1 MGPPFYNQLGGFK
14 NIKITA
20 VSGDEMATLPAFD
33 IKVVFRDDDPQI
45 SIVPKLSAYAGV
57 EFRYDLDVK
66 TLSERNQNHTFA
78 SELPIWMRP
87 YQLNEFFKSDDGQI
101 KYRRDSSAN
110 TMPSWL
116 RLDGDQWYISGKP
129 LLSDVG
135 VHEGIELTFRFRA
148 DSGPGIDKM
157 YFSPV
162 SVFTIEV
169 FDDPTKQPPSLT
181 LRGEELKGDTS
192 RDLTHADYSDGSF
205 TISAEDPQDGG
216 ITDKIIKTGSVDR
229 NIPWLYPVTYS
240 VTDSDGNVS
249 TATFKVRVMA
259 SDYSDVPT
267 ISDVA
272 NQATNEDTATS
283 VLAVT
288 LGDAET
294 AVADLTLSASSS
306 AQGLVP
312 DANIVLG
319 GSGASRT
326 VTVTPA
332 SNQSG
337 SATIT
342 LTVSDGTAS
351 STDTFVL
358 TVDAVND
365 VPTISDVANQQSNE
379 DTATGELAVT
389 LGDEETAV
397 ADLTLSASSST
408 QGLVPDANIVLG
420 GGGASRTVTV
430 TPASNQNGSATI
442 TLTVSDGTASSTD
455 TFVLT
460 VGGVNDVPT
469 ISDVANQATNE
480 DTATGELAVTLGD
493 EETAVADLTLSAIS
507 SAQGLVPDANIV
519 LGGSGASRTVTVT
532 PVSNQNGS
540 ATITLTVSD
549 GTASSTDTFVLTVDA
564 VNDAPTISDVSS
576 LSTNDDTATSAL
588 AVTLGDE
595 ETTVVDLTLSAS
607 SSNTVLVPDA
617 NIVLGGSGAS
627 RTVTVTPASNQSG
640 SATITLTVSDGTASS
655 TDTFVL
661 TVNDVPTVSAV
672 DSVAPVITLTGSA
685 SVSLEVGTPGSIL
698 IREFHDISGEEIADL
713 TGNAKYPNSPDLETT
728 APYFEWPQ
736 SGDINVNPEGDVRDN
751 YGLQA
756 VGFIYPPQTANY
768 TFYVAADNNSQV
780 WLSTDSSPSNVVQIA
795 KETGWQPVRGYQAS
809 GEQVS
814 APIAL
819 EAGKPYYINVLMKEK
834 GGGDNMALAWAI
846 DDTAA
851 PAAGANPIEG
861 QYLAPFAAYID
872 AGATASDNVDG
883 DITGSVSLSGT
894 VDVTT
899 AGSYTL
905 TYAVSDAAGNAA
917 TAVTRTVTVVNT
929 TAPVLTLLGASSVS
943 LEAGATYADAGATSD
958 GGETVT
964 TTGIVDPNTVGVYT
978 LTYSASDA
986 GGNAATSVT
995 RTVTVSDTVAP
1006 VITLTGLA
1014 SVTHELGT
1022 TYTDAGATSDGGE
1035 TVTTS
1040 GTVDVNT
1047 AGTYTLTYSASD
1059 VVGNVATSVTRTVTV
1074 AADSSGSTDSGFT
1087 TTTEEA
1093 FGDVVIYANNSAT
1106 LIGQVAIEGEVAGIG
1121 DVVAI
1126 YVGSELRGKHEVI
1139 ISGGAAWVN
1148 AQVNAKG
1155 GEETISFKVYDSS
1168 TGVTHEKSSSSAV
1181 ITPGSSVGTY
1191 ASPLMIEMKDSET
1204 QTLSLNAGWNLVSF
1218 YVEATDMTAATVLAP
1233 ISSSLLQIKNLTSS
1247 YDPSIPSFL
1256 NTLSSLSV
1264 KDGYWVKVSEDV
1276 SLDVEGTVPSGAS
1289 ISVKSG
1295 WNLVGYPEVERRGC
1309 RR

>member
-1 MGPPFYNQLGGFK
+1 M
-14 NIKITA
+14 
-20 VSGDEMATLPAFD
+20 
-33 IKVVFRDDDPQI
+33 
-45 SIVPKLSAYAGV
+45 
-57 EFRYDLDVK
+57 
-66 TLSERNQNHTFA
+66 
-78 SELPIWMRP
+78 
-87 YQLNEFFKSDDGQI
+87 
-101 KYRRDSSAN
+101 
-110 TMPSWL
+110 
-116 RLDGDQWYISGKP
+116 
-129 LLSDVG
+129 
-135 VHEGIELTFRFRA
+135 
-148 DSGPGIDKM
+148 
-157 YFSPV
+157 
-162 SVFTIEV
+162 
-169 FDDPTKQPPSLT
+169 
-181 LRGEELKGDTS
+181 
-192 RDLTHADYSDGSF
+192 
-205 TISAEDPQDGG
+205 
-216 ITDKIIKTGSVDR
+216 
-229 NIPWLYPVTYS
+229 
-240 VTDSDGNVS
+240 
-249 TATFKVRVMA
+249 
-259 SDYSDVPT
+259 
-267 ISDVA
+267 
-272 NQATNEDTATS
+272 
-283 VLAVT
+283 
-288 LGDAET
+288 
-294 AVADLTLSASSS
+294 
-306 AQGLVP
+306 
-312 DANIVLG
+312 
-319 GSGASRT
+319 
-326 VTVTPA
+326 
-332 SNQSG
+332 
-337 SATIT
+337 
-342 LTVSDGTAS
+342 
-351 STDTFVL
+351 
-358 TVDAVND
+358 
-365 VPTISDVANQQSNE
+365 
-379 DTATGELAVT
+379 
-389 LGDEETAV
+389 
-397 ADLTLSASSST
+397 
-408 QGLVPDANIVLG
+408 
-420 GGGASRTVTV
+420 
-430 TPASNQNGSATI
+430 
-442 TLTVSDGTASSTD
+442 
-455 TFVLT
+455 
-460 VGGVNDVPT
+460 
-469 ISDVANQATNE
+469 
-480 DTATGELAVTLGD
+480 
-493 EETAVADLTLSAIS
+493 
-507 SAQGLVPDANIV
+507 
-519 LGGSGASRTVTVT
+519 
-532 PVSNQNGS
+532 
-540 ATITLTVSD
+540 
-549 GTASSTDTFVLTVDA
+549 
-564 VNDAPTISDVSS
+564 
-576 LSTNDDTATSAL
+576 
-588 AVTLGDE
+588 
-595 ETTVVDLTLSAS
+595 
-607 SSNTVLVPDA
+607 PDA

-1035 TVTTS
+1035 TVTTT
-1040 GTVDVNT
+1040 GIVDPNTVGV
-1047 AGTYTLTYSASD
+1047 YTLTYSASD
-1059 VVGNVATSVTRTVTV
+1059 AAGNGADVAVRTVNVVNT
-1074 AADSSGSTDSGFT
+1074 SQQSEEETEPTTDQ
-1087 TTTEEA
+1087 EN
-1093 FGDVVIYANNSAT
+1093 FGDVVVYANNSTT
-1106 LIGQVAIEGEVAGIG
+1106 LIGQVTIQGEVAGKG

-1126 YVGSELRGKHEVI
+1126 YAGSELRGKQEVVDPA
-1139 ISGGAAWVN
+1139 SGGGVAWVN

-1155 GEETISFKVYDSS
+1155 GEETISFKVWDSS
-1168 TGVTHEKSSSSAV
+1168 TGVTHEKSGSSAV
-1181 ITPGSSVGTY
+1181 ITSGGSVGTY
-1191 ASPLMIEMKDSET
+1191 ASPFMIEMKDSET
-1204 QTLSLNAGWNLVSF
+1204 QTLSLKAGWNLVSF
-1218 YVEATDMTAATVLAP
+1218 YVEASDMSAATVLAP

-1247 YDPSIPSFL
+1247 YDPGIPSFL

-1264 KDGYWVKVSEDV
+1264 KDGYWVKVSEAV

-1289 ISVKSG
+1289 ISVNSG
-1295 WNLVGYPEVERRGC
+1295 WNLVGYPRSTGKATGDELTSLGSTVVQIKNLTRVRMTRAC
-1309 RR
+1309 PPS